1 MGSGENATMA
11 LRPTLTVLDA
21 SVSLAPLLE
30 APCWEG
36 RVAAVFQTSFHI
48 LGPGEVLLHL
58 QGGPLLVSPFSL
70 RVSEPLAMI
79 IQDSSL
85 AEGMPVRKEGA
96 RIEVP
101 GCFRLLVEEV
111 RYYCSPVV
119 TPGRVDPGAV
129 GIAKR
134 ILLLEGRLAGF
145 DALPGARA
153 ITAEIRKALTDRD
166 TDRLLGTARQIIGLG
181 PGLTP
186 SGDDFLVGCLKA
198 AWLLAGRAPE
208 LRRMIDCLR
217 PDLALDL
224 DDRTTRVGAEF
235 IRHALNGQFAEVLDR
250 AAHALL
256 VPTTPEAVASAV
268 SRLVAQGETSGTDT
282 AHGLLACLDA
292 VCRFPYRER
301 VRPSRATA
309 RARAARARS

>member
-1 MGSGENATMA
+1 MTPM
-11 LRPTLTVLDA
+11 PTLTVLDA

-30 APCWEG
+30 ASCWKG
-36 RVAAVFQTSFHI
+36 QIASVFQKTLHI
-48 LGPGEVLLHL
+48 IGPGDTLLHL
-58 QGGPLLVSPFSL
+58 QAGPLLVSPFSL

-79 IQDSSL
+79 IKAGSL

-96 RIEVP
+96 CIEVP
-101 GCFRLLVEEV
+101 GGLRLLIGKV

-119 TPGRVDPGAV
+119 TPGRVDPEVLA
-129 GIAKR
+129 IAKR
-134 ILLLEGRLAGF
+134 ILRLEGHPGGF
-145 DALPGARA
+145 DTLPGTRA
-153 ITAEIRKALTDRD
+153 IAAEIQKALAERD
-166 TDRLLGTARQIIGLG
+166 ADRLLSAARGIIGLG

-198 AWLLAGRAPE
+198 LWLLAGRAPE

-217 PDLALDL
+217 PDLAPGLG
-224 DDRTTRVGAEF
+224 DRTTRVGAEF

-256 VPTTPEAVASAV
+256 VPTTPEATASAV

-282 AHGLLACLDA
+282 TRGLLACLDA

-309 RARAARARS
+309 RESAARARS

>member
-21 SVSLAPLLE
+21 SVSLAPHLE

-36 RVAAVFQTSFHI
+36 RIASVFQTTLLI
-48 LGPGEVLLHL
+48 IGPGDTLLHL

-85 AEGMPVRKEGA
+85 VEEMPVRKEGA

-111 RYYCSPVV
+111 RYHCSPVV
-119 TPGRVDPGAV
+119 TPGQVDPELLA
-129 GIAKR
+129 IAKR
-134 ILLLEGRLAGF
+134 ILRLEGRPGGF

-153 ITAEIRKALTDRD
+153 ITAEVQKALTDGD
-166 TDRLLGTARQIIGLG
+166 TDRLLGAARQIIGLG

-198 AWLLAGRAPE
+198 LWLLAGRAPE
-208 LRRMIDCLR
+208 FHSMIDRLR
-217 PDLALDL
+217 VDLALDL

-250 AAHALL
+250 AAQALL
-256 VPTTPEAVASAV
+256 MPTTPEATASAV

-282 AHGLLACLDA
+282 TRGLLAGLDA
-292 VCRFPYRER
+292 VCRVPYRER